1 MTLNAPKISIIHS
14 LKHLARMATAM
25 SSPTSL
31 HIWAD
36 MILRGA
42 DDAEMILLS
51 SAPHMEFHQI
61 FFRRTALQ
69 IEMVFRRRFNS
80 GNCYTQPPCY
90 DGVYDVGIVAKIQ
103 KLLRQ
108 LKSRIGSA
116 DLWREYWKFL
126 FVTPP
131 SLSLFLVSLV
141 SLRSPTCWFCLLRER
156 QRFIYHCVQSSL
168 GMEMLLIWI

>member
-1 MTLNAPKISIIHS
+1 MSTVNDIEGTEDKHHS
-14 LKHLARMATAM
+14 FIKTSRMATAM

-131 SLSLFLVSLV
+131 SLSLFLVSL
-141 SLRSPTCWFCLLRER
+141 RSPTC
-156 QRFIYHCVQSSL
+156 
-168 GMEMLLIWI
+168 

>member
-1 MTLNAPKISIIHS
+1 
-14 LKHLARMATAM
+14 MATAM

-51 SAPHMEFHQI
+51 SAHGISSDI
-61 FFRRTALQ
+61 FKRTT
-69 IEMVFRRRFNS
+69 FRRRFNS

-131 SLSLFLVSLV
+131 SLSLSRLSRL
-141 SLRSPTCWFCLLRER
+141 SPLADLLILLTTGTPEIHLPLRAK
-156 QRFIYHCVQSSL
+156 FIRN
-168 GMEMLLIWI
+168 GMLLI

>member
-1 MTLNAPKISIIHS
+1 ML
-14 LKHLARMATAM
+14 
-25 SSPTSL
+25 
-31 HIWAD
+31 
-36 MILRGA
+36 
-42 DDAEMILLS
+42 
-51 SAPHMEFHQI
+51 
-61 FFRRTALQ
+61 
-69 IEMVFRRRFNS
+69 FRRRFNS

-131 SLSLFLVSLV
+131 SLSLSRLSPLADLLILLTTGTPEIHLP
-141 SLRSPTCWFCLLRER
+141 LRAK
-156 QRFIYHCVQSSL
+156 FIRN
-168 GMEMLLIWI
+168 GMLLI